1 MAEPFID
8 IFKLSHTDFPNR
20 HRKPTVDEDG
30 KPSSPRK
37 PLSNVDESFG
47 TIF

>member
-1 MAEPFID
+1 MSAVSHNRI
-8 IFKLSHTDFPNR
+8 LSYTDNTTIR
-20 HRKPTVDEDG
+20 HRKPQVDEDG
-30 KPSSPRK
+30 RPASPRK